1 MLPVVALVGR
11 PNVGKSTLFN
21 QLTRSRDALVSNMP
35 GLTRDR
41 QYGLAKI
48 DDHRF
53 LVVDT
58 GGLTESRT
66 GVEAL
71 MDKQV
76 HLAIGEADVVVLVVD
91 AREGLNTGD
100 EQIAGDLRATGKPV
114 VVAVNKVDGAD
125 ADAVMADFHAL
136 GFGDMTP
143 TTASHGRG
151 ISDLV
156 EQFAVYLPDI
166 VETAEEE
173 PDGRISI
180 AVVGRPNTGKST
192 LINRLIGEER
202 VIAFDEPGTTRDSV
216 RVPFTRG
223 GRDFVLIDTAGVRR
237 RARVH
242 ETIEKFS
249 IIKTLQAVDA
259 SQVVILMLDAQ
270 EGVTDQDATILGHII
285 DQGRALVI
293 AVNKWD
299 RLESEQRDKVRREL
313 DLKLDFCDFAER
325 HFVSGLHGT
334 GIDKLL
340 KAALRARDS
349 AFMKVS
355 TPLLTGILE
364 EVTQRHTPPVV
375 RGRAPRLRYAHQGGV
390 NPVRIIVHGSRTDT
404 VPASYR
410 RYLINSYRKRLKIT
424 GAPIRVDLRSGKN
437 PYEGKKNVLTDRQK
451 KRRKRQIKHTRKQKK

>member
-21 QLTRSRDALVSNMP
+21 QLTRSRDALVSDMP

-41 QYGLAKI
+41 QYGMANI
-48 DDHRF
+48 DEHRF

-58 GGLTESRT
+58 GGLTESPS

-100 EQIAGDLRATGKPV
+100 EQIGGQLRATGKPV

-125 ADAVMADFHAL
+125 ADTVMADFHAL
-136 GFGDMTP
+136 GFADVTP

-156 EQFAVYLPDI
+156 EHIDVYLPEAA
-166 VETAEEE
+166 ETDEEE
-173 PDGRISI
+173 SEGIPI
-180 AVVGRPNTGKST
+180 AVVGRPNVGKST
-192 LINRLIGEER
+192 LINRMIGEER
-202 VIAFDEPGTTRDSV
+202 VITFDEPGTTRDSV

-223 GRDFVLIDTAGVRR
+223 GQDFVLIDTAGVRR

-249 IIKTLQAVDA
+249 IIKTLQAIDA

-270 EGVTDQDATILGHII
+270 EGVADQDATILGHII
-285 DQGRALVI
+285 EQGRALVI

-299 RLESEQRDKVRREL
+299 RLEPEQRDKVRREL
-313 DLKLDFCDFAER
+313 DLKLGFCDFAER
-325 HFVSGLHGT
+325 HFISALNGT
-334 GIDKLL
+334 GFDKLL
-340 KAALRARDS
+340 KAALRAREC
-349 AFMKVS
+349 AFRKVP
-355 TPLLTGILE
+355 TPLLTEILE
-364 EVTQRHTPPVV
+364 DAIRRHTPPLV
-375 RGRAPRLRYAHQGGV
+375 RGRATRLRYAHQGGI
-390 NPVRIIVHGSRTDT
+390 NPVRIIVHGNRTDA

-451 KRRKRQIKHTRKQKK
+451 KRRKRQAKHTRKQKKR